1 MEYVAQFKQAIKT
14 YLPHIQSWVT
24 TRTDSYMNMYDADL
38 FRSQTVDF
46 IIHWGKRLRPIL
58 WLVTALN
65 YSGEQ
70 ISDDY
75 VYPFLSL
82 EVLHKF
88 FLAHDDILDKD
99 VMRYGKATVHQS
111 LQSLMPDN
119 AHEDPVIFGNS
130 LAMISGDLMQS
141 IAYDYIIDSN
151 CDADTKI
158 HLMKLINN
166 TIKETGYGRY
176 IQFIMDYQPLSQINL
191 DRVIESLICVTWR
204 YTFSFPI
211 KFGLFHAGKPDL
223 WNPDYEQLCDYMG
236 ILFQT
241 GDDLIWL
248 FGDPEETG
256 KSDYS
261 DITQGKK
268 TVPILLTYQHA
279 SDEQKSFLDQ
289 YVGKPDLT
297 HDEAHYV
304 KSCVLEQL
312 HHIRAF
318 IDRYAKLT
326 LDTLELCELTSEQYG
341 IIRGCIEY
349 MMVRD
354 QESNLK
360 I

>member
-1 MEYVAQFKQAIKT
+1 MEYVAKFKQSIKT
-14 YLPHIQSWVT
+14 YLPYIQSGVAQH
-24 TRTDSYMNMYDADL
+24 TDWYMKMYEADV

-46 IIHWGKRLRPIL
+46 IIHGGKRLRPIL

-65 YSGEQ
+65 YSGGKV
-70 ISDDY
+70 SDEY
-75 VYPFLSL
+75 VFPFLSL

-99 VMRYGKATVHQS
+99 VMRYSKPTTHQAM
-111 LQSLMPDN
+111 QSLMPKN
-119 AHEDPVIFGNS
+119 THEDPTIFGNS
-130 LAMISGDLMQS
+130 LAMISGDLMLS

-151 CDADTKI
+151 CVADTKI
-158 HLMKLINN
+158 SLMKLVND

-176 IQFIMDYQPLSQINL
+176 IQFVMDYQPLSAINI
-191 DRVIESLICVTWR
+191 DRVIESMICVTWR

-211 KFGLFHAGKPDL
+211 KFGLTHAAKSDL
-223 WNPDYEQLCDYMG
+223 WNHHYAQLCDYMG

-256 KSDYS
+256 KSDFS

-279 SDEQKSFLDQ
+279 SDEQKSKLDE

-297 HDEAHYV
+297 HDEAHFV

-312 HHIRAF
+312 SHIRGF
-318 IDRYAKLT
+318 IDRYAQLT
-326 LDTLELCELTSEQYG
+326 LDTLELCNLPESQFG

-349 MMVRD
+349 MIVRD